1 MSNQK
6 SRAATARPEAAAQAS
21 PGPVPLFD
29 VKRQRER
36 LKVEIDAR
44 MRTVLE
50 HGQFVSGPE
59 VAELEQ
65 ALAARAGAR
74 HCVGVSNGT
83 DALQIALR
91 AEGIG
96 PGDAVFVP
104 AFTYLATAGAVVLT
118 GASPVFC
125 DVRPDTYCLD
135 PVDLERR
142 VDAVER
148 EGRLRPRA
156 VVPVDLFGLPADYAA
171 LDGVARRRGLFV
183 LADAAQSFG
192 AKQGN
197 RPVGGLADA
206 TAVSFFPTKP
216 LACYGD
222 GGALF
227 TDDDERAAVWRTI
240 RVHGIGATRMQAE
253 RPGFTGRLD
262 TLQAAV
268 LLAKLGAF
276 DAELARREAIARAYD
291 DGLRGRAQLPARPT
305 GAQSAW
311 ALYTILVD
319 DRDRVAAALAA
330 AGVQTGV
337 YYPAPLH
344 AQPAYAAY
352 GQGAGSLP
360 VSEALCRRCL
370 NLPMHPDLS
379 EDEIARTTGALRAA
393 T

>member
-1 MSNQK
+1 MSSQK
-6 SRAATARPEAAAQAS
+6 SGAAAARPQAAQAS
-21 PGPVPLFD
+21 AGPVPLFD

-36 LKVEIDAR
+36 LKGEIDAR
-44 MRTVLE
+44 LRAVLE

-59 VAELEQ
+59 VAELEA
-65 ALAARAGAR
+65 ALAARAGVR

-91 AEGIG
+91 AERIG
-96 PGDAVFVP
+96 PGDAVFMP
-104 AFTYLATAGAVVLT
+104 AFTYLATAGAAVLV

-125 DVRPDTYCLD
+125 EVRPDTFCLD
-135 PVDLERR
+135 AADLERR
-142 VDAVER
+142 IEETAR

-156 VVPVDLFGLPADYAA
+156 VVPVDLFGLPADYPA
-171 LDGVARRRGLFV
+171 LNEAARRRGLFV

-192 AKQGN
+192 AKLAG
-197 RPVGGLADA
+197 RPVGGLAEA

-227 TDDDERAAVWRTI
+227 TDDDERARLWRSI
-240 RVHGIGATRMQAE
+240 RVHGIGEVRMQAD
-253 RPGFTGRLD
+253 RVGFTGRLD

-268 LLAKLGAF
+268 LLAKLEAF
-276 DAELARREAIARAYD
+276 DAELARRERIAQAYD
-291 DGLRGRAQLPARPT
+291 AGLRGWVRPPARPA

-311 ALYTILVD
+311 ALYTILVEE
-319 DRDRVAAALAA
+319 RDRVAAALAA

-344 AQPAYAAY
+344 LQPAYAGY
-352 GQGAGSLP
+352 GRGPGSLP
-360 VSEALCRRCL
+360 VAEALCRRCL
-370 NLPMHPDLS
+370 SLPMHPDLT
-379 EDEIARTTGALRAA
+379 DAEIARAIDALAAA